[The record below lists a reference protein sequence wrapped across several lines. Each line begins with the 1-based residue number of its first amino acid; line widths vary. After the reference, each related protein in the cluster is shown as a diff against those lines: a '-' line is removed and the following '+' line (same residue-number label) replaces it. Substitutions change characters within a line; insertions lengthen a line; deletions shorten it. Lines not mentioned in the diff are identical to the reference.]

1 MKGHPFFTVPDQLA
15 VADDDITGSRE
26 DEIPDGEEEIPKPWN
41 LAVSYL
47 S

>member
-1 MKGHPFFTVPDQLA
+1 MKGHPFFSVSDQLA
-15 VADDDITGSRE
+15 VADDVITGSRE
-26 DEIPDGEEEIPKPWN
+26 DEIPKPWN